1 MKRELLLVMEFKHL
15 ISAWIFAD
23 IDAMGPGNEL
33 SFVTASMILESPDRL
48 HVVVNT
54 TDTAATELLKEY
66 NTSGVNLE
74 IEYSTD
80 IGVEE

>member
-1 MKRELLLVMEFKHL
+1 
-15 ISAWIFAD
+15 
-23 IDAMGPGNEL
+23 
-33 SFVTASMILESPDRL
+33 MILESPDKL